1 MDVKIKTVI
10 AVVVSVALLGTAFF
24 VLIHRSSAGVTVTL
38 RISVTPSDQVDFVTG
53 RANSAQFKYLVGK
66 QSGLKP
72 ALAQKLASTSV
83 PHSALVEARLRGVTA
98 DEGRRYIEAFV
109 PTLQD
114 LCGQQAQ
121 LALAS
126 QSLH

>member
-1 MDVKIKTVI
+1 MNVKMKAVI
-10 AVVVSVALLGTAFF
+10 AVVVSVAVLGAAGFALL
-24 VLIHRSSAGVTVTL
+24 HRSSAGVTVIL
-38 RISVTPSDQVDFVTG
+38 RISVTPSDQVDVVTG

-72 ALAQKLASTSV
+72 ALAQKLTSTSV
-83 PHSALVEARLRGVTA
+83 PHSPLVESRLGGVTA
-98 DEGRRYIEAFV
+98 DEARRYIEAFV

-114 LCGQQAQ
+114 LCGQQVQ
-121 LALAS
+121 LTLAS